1 MLTKTAVAN
10 HNFLP
15 HNGYATIDQF
25 IEATNSVVG
34 MGPGLGAF
42 LSVYGAVI
50 DGSGLAWSI
59 GGTPTAAQA
68 GLLPGGNGISG
79 SHNKYEGDASPTRP
93 DLYEA
98 GNDYKTVASQFQEMI
113 DFSPGSITME
123 SLTSFRSKRFDTQIA
138 NNPYFFNGPFT
149 GVAVQ
154 PAAYTF
160 IYRFMANHSAENP
173 SGLLSET
180 VAKSWFGI
188 TGNSGSYVAK
198 QGWERIPDNWYKRA
212 IEYPYDNAYFVADL
226 ANAALLHPKFLSIGG
241 NTGKVNTF
249 TGVDVNN
256 LSGGLYNAQTLAQ
269 GNNAACFAYQFAAQA
284 KPDIALAALSKVTDA
299 VSSLTG
305 ALSCPQLKS
314 IDKSQLQ
321 QFPGYTRSPANA

>member
-1 MLTKTAVAN
+1 MAN

-15 HNGYATIDQF
+15 HNGYATITQF

-34 MGPGLGAF
+34 MGPAIGAF
-42 LSVYGAVI
+42 LAVLGATV

-79 SHNKYEGDASPTRP
+79 SHNKYEADASPTRP

-98 GNDYKTVASQFQEMI
+98 GNDYMTVAKQFQQLI
-113 DFSPGSITME
+113 DASPGSVTME
-123 SLTSFRSKRFDTQIA
+123 SLTNFRSQRFDTQIA

-149 GVAVQ
+149 GVVVQ

-160 IYRFMANHSAENP
+160 IFRFMANHSAEYP
-173 SGLLSET
+173 TGYLSHD
-180 VAKSWFGI
+180 VIKDWFGI
-188 TGNSGSYVAK
+188 SGESGSYTAK
-198 QGWERIPDNWYKRA
+198 QGWERIPSDWYKRPV
-212 IEYPYDNAYFVADL
+212 EYPYDTDYYAADL
-226 ANAALLHPKFLSIGG
+226 VNAALLHPKFLNIGG

-249 TGVDVNN
+249 TGVDVTD

-269 GNNAACFAYQFAAQA
+269 GNNAACFGYQFAAQA
-284 KPDIALAALSKVTDA
+284 KPDVALVAFTQLDKALGSISSKLA
-299 VSSLTG
+299 
-305 ALSCPQLKS
+305 CPQLEK
-314 IDKSQLQ
+314 IDEEQLM
-321 QFPGYTRSPANA
+321 QFPGYSKNPTY